1 MSNLKSH
8 KKNLL
13 TFKPILWSGQPF
25 PFLAYFTKE
34 ILWKSII
41 FLFWPKLFTGTIF
54 YESVFTGHLY
64 FKYIIIRHPSRPYLW
79 SHHDGLL
86 WPLWP
91 FSRFWPLLS
100 GHLMPWI
107 RPLWVSNE
115 NIFKLQMTSENGF
128 LKEGSGEKLWPNEKK
143 MTIFKQF
150 SFVK

>member
-1 MSNLKSH
+1 MSIPQESPKKIWWLLRPYYGAASH
-8 KKNLL
+8 FQFW
-13 TFKPILWSGQPF
+13 TILQRKYSENWQS
-25 PFLAYFTKE
+25 
-34 ILWKSII
+34 

-54 YESVFTGHLY
+54 YETVFTGHLH
-64 FKYIIIRHPSRPYLW
+64 FKYIFIRHPSRPYLW

-100 GHLMPWI
+100 GHLMRWI

-143 MTIFKQF
+143 WRF
-150 SFVK
+150 SNNFPL